1 MALKDSCGGRVS
13 CQKIGT
19 TLAATTTAHCLWC
32 ISVLFAYFIFSSSLF
47 IPSECSAVWKSSRVV
62 SMRLPPRLGFY
73 LWVLLSCSMV
83 NPSWLCQLV
92 GRQISPGQILC
103 ALTYPCPLL
112 LASPN
117 TRKFSEQHYERDLA
131 GKSAPVK
138 VLLLCKDEGQRLQ
151 QCQCMGVW
159 VLPLMFWWSRHML
172 SAFLLER
179 WLISSWNCPN
189 AKWWIPEKAS
199 FINCAWV
206 TEDGSKTWFL
216 PRREKALTVWL
227 CSGLNERSGAHV
239 VFISDAPLKCLQV
252 LGL

>member
-32 ISVLFAYFIFSSSLF
+32 ISVLFAYFTFSSSLF
-47 IPSECSAVWKSSRVV
+47 IPSECSAVWESSRVV

-112 LASPN
+112 PASPN
-117 TRKFSEQHYERDLA
+117 TRKFSEQHYERIWQ
-131 GKSAPVK
+131 VK
-138 VLLLCKDEGQRLQ
+138 VLQWRCCCCARTRAKG
-151 QCQCMGVW
+151 C
-159 VLPLMFWWSRHML
+159 
-172 SAFLLER
+172 
-179 WLISSWNCPN
+179 SSV
-189 AKWWIPEKAS
+189 S
-199 FINCAWV
+199 AWV
-206 TEDGSKTWFL
+206 FGCCRWCFGEADTCSLPFCWKDDWF
-216 PRREKALTVWL
+216 PPETALMQ
-227 CSGLNERSGAHV
+227 SGGYLRK
-239 VFISDAPLKCLQV
+239 PLS
-252 LGL
+252 